1 VSDLGSDPVSDAH
14 AVSRRSDVERSPSDV
29 LRLAVAGATT
39 VVAVA
44 IGHWFGSGVTGF
56 IADLL
61 DGLDQLPEWLVGIV
75 VVSTQVL
82 AVALLLVGGALVVV
96 RRRWR
101 LAATGAIGVGLALV
115 LTALLTWA
123 VPAPDDT
130 VVDVAGWVPIT
141 FGSEVSTATVAI
153 VVALTTALS
162 PWIARPWRRAWW
174 AAALGVALSHA
185 LTSPIAFDTP
195 MAVLAGWT
203 GGAAAVVALGAPS
216 RRPTIDA
223 VRTGLEAVGVEVA
236 ELHPAAVDARGST
249 PYLGRTVDGAGLFVK
264 TLGADERSA
273 DLLFRAFRAVQP
285 HDLHDE
291 RPFSSLR
298 RAVEHEA
305 LLALAARQ
313 TGIRT
318 PTLLGVA
325 RAEPNGFTL
334 AYEAIAG
341 SSLDRADADAMTDE
355 LLHAAWAQVAVLR
368 RHRIAHRD
376 LRLANLFLDDAADVW
391 IIDFGFSELAVDDL
405 LLDGDVAEL
414 VASSSTVVG
423 AERAVDAAI
432 AVLGPDA
439 VASSAHRM
447 APPFLSGAT
456 RTALAGDRDACGRLR
471 ALVAGRGVAPAPA
484 APNQLS

>member
-1 VSDLGSDPVSDAH
+1 MNQ
-14 AVSRRSDVERSPSDV
+14 RSDVERSPSDV
-29 LRLAVAGATT
+29 LRLVVAAATT
-39 VVAVA
+39 LVVVAV
-44 IGHWFGSGVTGF
+44 GHWFGSALTGF
-56 IADLL
+56 AADVL
-61 DGLDQLPEWLVGIV
+61 DGLDELPEWLVGLV
-75 VVSTQVL
+75 VVCTQLL
-82 AVALLLVGGALVVV
+82 ALGLLVVGGAIVVA

-101 LAATGAIGVGLALV
+101 LAATGAIAVGLALV

-123 VPAPDDT
+123 VAPPDDA
-130 VVDVAGWVPIT
+130 VVDVAGWVPIEA
-141 FGSEVSTATVAI
+141 GSVVSTATVAL
-153 VVALTTALS
+153 VVALTTAVA

-174 AAALGVALSHA
+174 AAALGVALAHA

-203 GGAAAVVALGAPS
+203 GGAAAVVVLGAPS
-216 RRPTIDA
+216 RRPTIEA
-223 VRTGLEAVGVEVA
+223 VRDGLEAAGIVIG

-249 PYLGRTVDGAGLFVK
+249 PYLGRTADGTGLFVK

-313 TGIRT
+313 TGVRT
-318 PTLLGVA
+318 PPLLGVA

-334 AYEAIAG
+334 AYDAIAG
-341 SSLDRADADAMTDE
+341 SSLDRAEPAGVTDD
-355 LLHAAWAQVAVLR
+355 LLRAAWAQVAVLR

-376 LRLANLFLDDAADVW
+376 LRLANLFLDDRGDLW

-414 VASSSTVVG
+414 LASSSTVVG
-423 AERAVDAAI
+423 AERAVAAAV
-432 AVLGPDA
+432 AVLGTEA
-439 VASSAHRM
+439 VADSAHRL
-447 APPFLSGAT
+447 APAFLSGAT
-456 RTALAGDRDACGRLR
+456 RTALASDRGACERLR
-471 ALVAGRGVAPAPA
+471 TLAAGNGSIAPDRSSTLRAR
-484 APNQLS
+484 

>member
-1 VSDLGSDPVSDAH
+1 
-14 AVSRRSDVERSPSDV
+14 VSRRSDVERSPSDV
-29 LRLAVAGATT
+29 LRLVVAAATT
-39 VVAVA
+39 VVGVSV
-44 IGHWFGSGVTGF
+44 GHWFGSALAGF
-56 IADLL
+56 AADLL
-61 DGLDQLPEWLVGIV
+61 DGLDELPDWLVGLV
-75 VVSTQVL
+75 VLSTQLL
-82 AVALLLVGGALVVV
+82 AVGLLLVGGAIVVAG
-96 RRRWR
+96 RRWR
-101 LAATGAIGVGLALV
+101 LAATGGIAVGLSLV

-123 VPAPDDT
+123 VPAPDDL
-130 VVDVAGWVPIT
+130 VVDVAGWVPIEV
-141 FGSEVSTATVAI
+141 GSVVSTATVAI
-153 VVALTTALS
+153 VVALTTAVS

-203 GGAAAVVALGAPS
+203 GGAAAVVVLGAPS
-216 RRPTIDA
+216 RRPTSAA
-223 VRTGLEAVGVEVA
+223 VRDGLEAVGIGVG

-249 PYLGRTVDGAGLFVK
+249 PYLGRTTDGAGLFVK

-273 DLLFRAFRAVQP
+273 DLLFRAFRAIQP

-313 TGIRT
+313 AGVRT

-325 RAEPNGFTL
+325 QAHPNGFTL

-341 SSLDRADADAMTDE
+341 SSLDRAETDAVTDE
-355 LLHAAWAQVAVLR
+355 LLRAAWAQVAILR

-376 LRLANLFLDDAADVW
+376 LRLANLFIDDRAEIW

-414 VASSSTVVG
+414 LASSSTVVG
-423 AERAVDAAI
+423 AERAVAAAA
-432 AVLGPDA
+432 AVLGVEA
-439 VASSAHRM
+439 VARCAHRL
-447 APPFLSGAT
+447 APALLSGAT
-456 RTALAGDRDACGRLR
+456 RTALAADRGACERLR
-471 ALVAGRGVAPAPA
+471 SLAAGDGSRAPDQVTTARSRAHP
-484 APNQLS
+484 STR